1 MNWKKRKKLRQKLQ
15 HYQSK
20 RIKSLI
26 RLLNELTDISGKHVS
41 RKCRAAFLK
50 FCKQRPLHNYDEIV
64 RKKAIRQKPKL
75 PSVPTRNGRTYD
87 YNGFV
92 NAINIDKRIA
102 TLMKQNKW
110 RGELDHPTDTVN
122 VEVTVQEFNKPN
134 RMKRQY
140 DPNGISDADVGRI
153 VGGEAIEYPNSAVI
167 DLRNVA
173 IAPRLAISP
182 EGKVSINAFSLVDN
196 KATHQQ

>member
-20 RIKSLI
+20 RIKSVI
-26 RLLNELTDISGKHVS
+26 RLLNELNAEPGKHVS
-41 RKCRAAFLK
+41 EKTRATFLK

-75 PSVPTRNGRTYD
+75 PSVPTRNRRVYD
-87 YNGFV
+87 YNGFM

-102 TLMKQNKW
+102 SLKGQNKW
-110 RGELDHPTDTVN
+110 RGELNHP
-122 VEVTVQEFNKPN
+122 E
-134 RMKRQY
+134 
-140 DPNGISDADVGRI
+140 SDSGYRI
-153 VGGEAIEYPNSAVI
+153 TGGEAIQFAQSAVI
-167 DLRNVA
+167 DLRNAA

-182 EGKVSINAFSLVDN
+182 EGKVSINAFDLVDS
-196 KATHQQ
+196 KDTHQ